1 MNLQGRIFSGQR
13 IGWNGCNQWLYV
25 QVEAGDDASD
35 HLGMQ
40 YSLASLLHRFIGF
53 SAPLASLIQQKEGM
67 PSRP

>member
-1 MNLQGRIFSGQR
+1 MDYSVDKELVGRLQPGSCG
-13 IGWNGCNQWLYV
+13 QWLYV